1 MAVTLREMAAWMER
15 NFNRIVQAELDDP
28 AEDWVE
34 FAEFLMESLEEEV
47 VAPRLVEGGAVVGWR
62 DAVRAAVARNWG
74 GPPQQLVA
82 GIIQYLR
89 NPPTPAHLT
98 PAGWVGGRGVQPDE
112 VKMEEGEEAVEAL
125 PLIQGIADALEDQLD
140 DVVDYFDH
148 ELDDPPEDPAG
159 FADALLYYIEE
170 HTEAATPEGFGAL
183 LAELAQE
190 AWHQPN
196 TRFRMERMI
205 ELMRQMAGVG
215 AGFRVSDGPSRAV
228 GS

>member
-1 MAVTLREMAAWMER
+1 MAVTLRDMAAWMET
-15 NFNRIVQAELDDP
+15 NFNRIVQSEIDDP
-28 AEDWVE
+28 AEDADDFVGFLIETIELDVIGDNPAGGEPGWQHWVTQAVHANWGQE
-34 FAEFLMESLEEEV
+34 
-47 VAPRLVEGGAVVGWR
+47 PQWLVEG
-62 DAVRAAVARNWG
+62 
-74 GPPQQLVA
+74 
-82 GIIQYLR
+82 IIHYLQ
-89 NPPTPAHLT
+89 NPPAA
-98 PAGWVGGRGVQPDE
+98 AGAGHGGRGVQPEE

-183 LAELAQE
+183 LAELAQG

-196 TRFRMERMI
+196 TRARVERMI